1 MKNWQNERGLIE
13 IIVRVKV
20 RVRVRVILTVRVRSV
35 EPFVFLTLT

>member
-20 RVRVRVILTVRVRSV
+20 RVRVILTVRVRSV